1 MKWLRR
7 EATLNNLNPMIDDV
21 LKGVGKSI
29 ELSKKK
35 YMEIRLICEE
45 VLLNIIS
52 YSYPNGKG
60 EMIAGYEF
68 KSDEDCIILKLCDY
82 GKEFNIMNEKEPDIT
97 LDIMERDIGGLGILL
112 IKRVSDSVEYERRE
126 NMNILTVKKYCS

>member
-1 MKWLRR
+1 MKWLKK

-21 LKGVGKSI
+21 LKGVSKSI
-29 ELSKKK
+29 NLSKKK

-45 VLLNIIS
+45 VLLNIII

-68 KSDEDCIILKLCDY
+68 KKDEGCVILKICDY

-97 LDIMERDIGGLGILL
+97 LNIMERDIGGLGILL
-112 IKRVSDSVEYERRE
+112 IKKVSDSVEYERKE
-126 NMNILTVKKYCS
+126 NMNVLTVKKYCN

>member
-1 MKWLRR
+1 MKWLKK
-7 EATLNNLNPMIDDV
+7 EATLNNLNTMIDDV
-21 LKGVGKSI
+21 LKGVSKSI
-29 ELSKKK
+29 NLSKKK

-68 KSDEDCIILKLCDY
+68 KKDEGCVILKICDY

-97 LDIMERDIGGLGILL
+97 LNIMERDIGGLGILL
-112 IKRVSDSVEYERRE
+112 IKKVSDSVEYERKE
-126 NMNILTVKKYCS
+126 NMNVLTVKKYCN

>member
-1 MKWLRR
+1 MKWLKK

-21 LKGVGKSI
+21 LKGVSKSI
-29 ELSKKK
+29 NLSKKK

-68 KSDEDCIILKLCDY
+68 KKDEGCVILKICDY

-97 LDIMERDIGGLGILL
+97 LNIMERDIGGLGILL
-112 IKRVSDSVEYERRE
+112 IKRYL
-126 NMNILTVKKYCS
+126 IQ

>member
-1 MKWLRR
+1 MKWLKK

-21 LKGVGKSI
+21 LKGVSKSI
-29 ELSKKK
+29 NLSKKK

-68 KSDEDCIILKLCDY
+68 KKDEGCVILKICDY

-97 LDIMERDIGGLGILL
+97 LNIMERDIGGLGILL
-112 IKRVSDSVEYERRE
+112 IKKESDSVEYERKE
-126 NMNILTVKKYCS
+126 NMNVLTVKKYCN

>member
-1 MKWLRR
+1 MKWLKK

-21 LKGVGKSI
+21 LKGVSKSI
-29 ELSKKK
+29 NLSKKK

-68 KSDEDCIILKLCDY
+68 KKDEGCVILKICDY

-97 LDIMERDIGGLGILL
+97 LNIMERDIGGLGILL
-112 IKRVSDSVEYERRE
+112 IKKVSDSVEYESKE
-126 NMNILTVKKYCS
+126 NMNVLTVKKYCN

>member
-1 MKWLRR
+1 MKWLKK

-21 LKGVGKSI
+21 LKGVSKSI
-29 ELSKKK
+29 NLSKKK

-68 KSDEDCIILKLCDY
+68 KKDEGCVILKICDS

-97 LDIMERDIGGLGILL
+97 LNIMERDIGGLGILL
-112 IKRVSDSVEYERRE
+112 IKKVSDSVEYERKE
-126 NMNILTVKKYCS
+126 NMNVLTVKKYCN